1 MDSLQAWELS
11 SYVVTVIALPMT
23 IVTSFFGMNFQGVPW
38 WDHALPSPGGFM
50 VAIVAVLLMDAALL
64 ALFRWKKWL

>member
-1 MDSLQAWELS
+1 
-11 SYVVTVIALPMT
+11 
-23 IVTSFFGMNFQGVPW
+23 MNFQGVPW
-38 WDHALPSPGGFM
+38 WDHALHSPGGFA